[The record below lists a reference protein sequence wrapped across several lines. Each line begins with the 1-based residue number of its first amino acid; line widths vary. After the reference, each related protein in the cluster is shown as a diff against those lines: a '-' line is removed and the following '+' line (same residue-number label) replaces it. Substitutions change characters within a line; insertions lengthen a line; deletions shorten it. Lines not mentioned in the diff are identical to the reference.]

1 MVDTLALGASGG
13 NPVEV
18 QVLSRAP
25 DIFMLIIS
33 VSRAGIMKKEGEGKE
48 PLLKQLPIPAILL

>member
-18 QVLSRAP
+18 QVLSRP
-25 DIFMLIIS
+25 PGII
-33 VSRAGIMKKEGEGKE
+33 R
-48 PLLKQLPIPAILL
+48 LDFDQYNCYNLHL